1 MGFVQFYG
9 LAFSFYALVWVL
21 SVVGLAK
28 LSRQE
33 LQVKN
38 LVKGSL
44 ISWLGMLVLSGLL
57 AWFRFFPHGQYQ
69 DPGVAAGVFLT
80 LFSLAAS
87 GTIMFAIVRKSII
100 RLTDTS
106 SIATFFLIQLVGILL
121 FVAGLSAVSP

>member
-44 ISWLGMLVLSGLL
+44 VSWLGMLVLSGLL
-57 AWFRFFPHGQYQ
+57 AWFRFFPHGHYQ